1 MKKNCFIV
9 GVSGGSA
16 SGKTEL
22 IKSLKKRFSPREAT
36 FVAMD
41 NYYFPKEQQKRNPE
55 GKINFDHPDA
65 VNLQQ
70 LYTDLQKLIQG
81 QSVTVR
87 QYNYNNP
94 NLPTP
99 EITYFPN
106 PLIIVEGIF
115 IFFDRQINELLDLRV
130 FVDADEHIKLARRIR
145 RDSVERGYS
154 IDNILEQYKE
164 HVVPMYRKFI
174 EPYKYES
181 DILIPNNHAM
191 DKGIAVLTGY
201 LKNKLQE
208 LPKKN

>member
-1 MKKNCFIV
+1 MQEKKCFVV

-22 IKSLKKRFSPREAT
+22 IKKLKNAFSENEAT

-41 NYYFPKEQQKRNPE
+41 NYYFPKEKQKRDAQ

-65 VNLQQ
+65 VNLDK
-70 LYTDLQKLIQG
+70 LYLDLLKLMQG
-81 QSVTVR
+81 ETLTVT

-94 NLPTP
+94 DLPTP
-99 EITYFPN
+99 EITYVPN
-106 PLIIVEGIF
+106 PIIIVEGIF
-115 IFFDRQINELLDLRV
+115 LFFHPQINSLLDLRV

-145 RDSVERGYS
+145 RDTLERGYTLE
-154 IDNILEQYKE
+154 NILEQYKE

-181 DILIPNNHAM
+181 DILIPNNHQM
-191 DKGIAVLTGY
+191 DRGIAVLTGY
-201 LKNKLQE
+201 LKTKLKE
-208 LPKKN
+208 FSF